1 METSREFALVSS
13 VPPSLLPSILA
24 AKYDGSGRPSEK
36 NNMRNSASS
45 RRTFLQ
51 TATGLFIG
59 GLAAPSRSRA
69 AESKNDR
76 FIVGAIGMGGQGT
89 GIADRARKFGDIV
102 AVCDVD
108 RQHAERAREKFGA
121 KAEIYD
127 DYRKLLDRKDIEAV
141 TIGTPDHWHTAV
153 ALAALRAGKD
163 VYCEK
168 PLTLTI
174 AEGKLLI
181 KAVEETGRV
190 FQVGTQQRSD
200 TRFRQ
205 ACELVRNGR
214 LGKLQKVTVSLPKS
228 TKVGGPFM
236 TRSVPETLNWDLWQ
250 GQAAEHDY
258 SPERCHHDF
267 RWWYE
272 YSGGIMTD
280 WGAHHM
286 DIAHWA
292 LGVEQGGPLT
302 IEGKV
307 SDAERKRIDEAQ
319 QSNSFNTAAEF
330 TVDLIYPGDVLVQ
343 VVLGDEGLLFEGD
356 EGRLYVNRGR
366 ISGKPV
372 EELSER
378 PLAAN
383 AVRLHES
390 HDHMA
395 NFFDCIKS
403 REQPIS
409 DVASQHRS
417 VSACHLANISLRL
430 GRKLSWDAAKEEFV
444 ADAEANAMRS
454 RRQRAAYE
462 LA

>member
-1 METSREFALVSS
+1 MPARRSHRRDFL
-13 VPPSLLPSILA
+13 
-24 AKYDGSGRPSEK
+24 K
-36 NNMRNSASS
+36 SAS
-45 RRTFLQ
+45 
-51 TATGLFIG
+51 ACIVG
-59 GLAAPSRSRA
+59 GLSTPALLSRA

-76 FIVGAIGMGGQGT
+76 FVVGAIGVGGQGT
-89 GIADRARKFGDIV
+89 SIADRARKFGDIV

-108 RQHAERAREKFGA
+108 RTRAERARDKFGG
-121 KAEIYD
+121 KAEICG

-153 ALAALRAGKD
+153 ALAALEAGKD

-174 AEGKLLI
+174 DEGKLLVR
-181 KAVEETGRV
+181 AVHETGRV

-200 TRFRQ
+200 TQFRQ

-214 LGKLQKVTVSLPKS
+214 LGKLKKVTVSLPRS
-228 TKVGGPFM
+228 TKVGGPFAVQP
-236 TRSVPETLNWDLWQ
+236 VPASLEWERWQ
-250 GQAAEHDY
+250 GQAPAHDY
-258 SPERCHHDF
+258 SAERCHHDF

-292 LGVEQGGPLT
+292 MGIDRGGPAT
-302 IEGKV
+302 IEGKMG
-307 SDAERKRIDEAQ
+307 DHERKRIADARHT
-319 QSNSFNTAAEF
+319 NSFNTAGEF

-366 ISGKPV
+366 ITGKPV
-372 EELSER
+372 EELAER
-378 PLAAN
+378 PLPADAI
-383 AVRLHES
+383 RLYES
-390 HDHMA
+390 HNHMG

-403 REQPIS
+403 RKQPIS
-409 DVASQHRS
+409 DVESQHRS

-430 GRKLSWDAAKEEFV
+430 GRKLTWDAAKEQFV
-444 ADAEANAMRS
+444 GDSEANGMLS
-454 RRQRAAYE
+454 RPQREKYEIAYGG
-462 LA
+462 